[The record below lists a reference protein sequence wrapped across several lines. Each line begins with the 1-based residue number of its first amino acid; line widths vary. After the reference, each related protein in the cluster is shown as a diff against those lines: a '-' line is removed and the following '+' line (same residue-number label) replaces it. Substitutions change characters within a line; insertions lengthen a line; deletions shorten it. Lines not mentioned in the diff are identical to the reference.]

1 MLMMYY
7 FRGVSFDLAE
17 QSNQFIHAVIHTI
30 EEQNQREPFNLGKSG
45 ILRTKILFGVQYIQH
60 VPPSVCLAVIS

>member
-17 QSNQFIHAVIHTI
+17 QSNQFIHYVIHII

-45 ILRTKILFGVQYIQH
+45 IHRLNYIQY
-60 VPPSVCLAVIS
+60 VRPSVRIAFIT